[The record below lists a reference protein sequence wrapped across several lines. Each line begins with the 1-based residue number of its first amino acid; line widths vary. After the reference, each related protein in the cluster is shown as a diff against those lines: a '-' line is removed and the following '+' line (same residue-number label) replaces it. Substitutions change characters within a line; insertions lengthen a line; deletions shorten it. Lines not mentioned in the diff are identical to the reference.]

1 MDSDEAWQL
10 LLEGQQRG
18 AMLCCAWDGK
28 GKEAIEKGTGL
39 VSQHCY
45 TVVQVRN
52 VSNGFRLLQCRNP
65 WADDREWGLENPED
79 CPWSDNSPLWEQ
91 YPDVAKEVG
100 FEGPKSDGLFW
111 ISWELFEDYGKKLV
125 ISWLDGTVPENAGEG
140 VRLGQQSA
148 TPSHPCFFSKKV
160 G

>member
-1 MDSDEAWQL
+1 MGGFLGCSYLTGCQYHTYISVQRGSLYASLVQPSRVHRNMRKVPRGALMDSDEAWQL

-52 VSNGFRLLQCRNP
+52 VSNGF
-65 WADDREWGLENPED
+65 
-79 CPWSDNSPLWEQ
+79 
-91 YPDVAKEVG
+91 
-100 FEGPKSDGLFW
+100 
-111 ISWELFEDYGKKLV
+111 
-125 ISWLDGTVPENAGEG
+125 
-140 VRLGQQSA
+140 
-148 TPSHPCFFSKKV
+148 
-160 G
+160 